1 MEVLYDR
8 PYMRKSLTPNF
19 RCVTDYLIFTLIAFF
34 LLQTFFKIF
43 DGDRRLLEFLGT
55 SFNGLK
61 SGFVWTFFTYS
72 LLHEGVLHLLFN
84 LLGIHFIA
92 RNVEYILSTKKYFE
106 LFFVSTFTGS
116 FLWVIFNSD
125 FGLLLGA
132 SAFVMACL
140 TYFCLKKPNDP
151 ITFLLFFILPV
162 KLKPKFL
169 LMGVLGLELYGFIF
183 GELQNSSSIA
193 HSAHLGGMVV
203 GLLYSYSRFNLP
215 RFPKFSFKFRGT
227 QGTVNKSFRDESKY
241 TINKETDREVE
252 IQIDKILDKIN
263 ENGFG
268 SLNDDEKRLLE
279 KAQTLFNDK
288 RK

>member
-1 MEVLYDR
+1 
-8 PYMRKSLTPNF
+8 
-19 RCVTDYLIFTLIAFF
+19 
-34 LLQTFFKIF
+34 
-43 DGDRRLLEFLGT
+43 
-55 SFNGLK
+55 
-61 SGFVWTFFTYS
+61 
-72 LLHEGVLHLLFN
+72 
-84 LLGIHFIA
+84 
-92 RNVEYILSTKKYFE
+92 
-106 LFFVSTFTGS
+106 
-116 FLWVIFNSD
+116 
-125 FGLLLGA
+125 LGA

-140 TYFCLKKPNDP
+140 TYFCLQKPNDP

-169 LMGVLGLELYGFIF
+169 LMGVLGLELYGFLF

-203 GLLYSYSRFNLP
+203 GLLYSHSPFNLS

-227 QGTVNKSFRDESKY
+227 QETVNKSFRDESKY

>member
-1 MEVLYDR
+1 
-8 PYMRKSLTPNF
+8 
-19 RCVTDYLIFTLIAFF
+19 
-34 LLQTFFKIF
+34 
-43 DGDRRLLEFLGT
+43 
-55 SFNGLK
+55 
-61 SGFVWTFFTYS
+61 
-72 LLHEGVLHLLFN
+72 LHEGVLHLLFN

-92 RNVEYILSTKKYFE
+92 RNVEYILSTKKYFQ
-106 LFFVSTFTGS
+106 LFLVSTSVGS

-140 TYFCLKKPNDP
+140 TYFCLQKPNDP
-151 ITFLLFFILPV
+151 ITFLLFLILPV

-169 LMGVLGLELYGFIF
+169 LMGVLGLELYGFLF

-203 GLLYSYSRFNLP
+203 GLLYSHSPFNLS

-227 QGTVNKSFRDESKY
+227 QETVNKSFRDESKY

>member
-1 MEVLYDR
+1 MLYDR

-19 RCVTDYLIFTLIAFF
+19 RCVTDYLILTLITFF
-34 LLQTFFKIF
+34 LLQTILKIF
-43 DGDRRLLEFLGT
+43 DGDRYLLEFLGI
-55 SFNGLK
+55 SFYGLK

-72 LLHEGVLHLLFN
+72 FLHEGVLHLLFN
-84 LLGIHFIA
+84 LLGIHFIS
-92 RNVEYILSTKKYFE
+92 RNVEYFLSTKKYFQ
-106 LFFVSTFTGS
+106 LFLVSTFVGS
-116 FLWVIFNSD
+116 FVWVIFNSD

-140 TYFCLKKPNDP
+140 TYFCLQKPNDS

-169 LMGVLGLELYGFIF
+169 LMGVLGIELYGFLF

-203 GLLYSYSRFNLP
+203 GLLYSHSPFNLSWL
-215 RFPKFSFKFRGT
+215 PKFSFKFRGA
-227 QGTVNKSFRDESKY
+227 QETVNKSFREESKY

-268 SLNDDEKRLLE
+268 SLNNNEKRLLE